1 MILIKGGE
9 IKNLYK
15 ALIFD
20 DGLNYTS
27 KYVQKTLDIK
37 NEGIKNKNKGM
48 KSFGKLLGNSFYG

>member
-20 DGLNYTS
+20 EGLNYTG

-48 KSFGKLLGNSFYG
+48 KAFGKLLGNSFYG